1 MSLAQPSSLSLPP
14 HTLSVARRP
23 QRGPWNSAIRS
34 FTDIL
39 WVRLLGV
46 PADELLLERLS
57 AAAGADDD
65 AAGGTAACDGGTGTA
80 APWSRLKMEAPNG
93 ACGGA
98 SAGASSAAS
107 GMAGSCPGRERR

>member
-1 MSLAQPSSLSLPP
+1 
-14 HTLSVARRP
+14 
-23 QRGPWNSAIRS
+23 
-34 FTDIL
+34 
-39 WVRLLGV
+39 LLGV

-57 AAAGADDD
+57 AAADADDD

-80 APWSRLKMEAPNG
+80 APWSRLKIDAPNG

-98 SAGASSAAS
+98 SAGASSSAAS

>member
-1 MSLAQPSSLSLPP
+1 M
-14 HTLSVARRP
+14 
-23 QRGPWNSAIRS
+23 
-34 FTDIL
+34 
-39 WVRLLGV
+39 LGV

-57 AAAGADDD
+57 AAAGADDAD
-65 AAGGTAACDGGTGTA
+65 AGGTAACDGGTGTA

>member
-1 MSLAQPSSLSLPP
+1 M
-14 HTLSVARRP
+14 
-23 QRGPWNSAIRS
+23 
-34 FTDIL
+34 
-39 WVRLLGV
+39 LGV

-57 AAAGADDD
+57 AAACADDA

-80 APWSRLKMEAPNG
+80 APWSRLKIDAPNG

-98 SAGASSAAS
+98 SAGASSSAAS